1 MLEKA
6 QLETLWL
13 ALEQS
18 PSTTAITDIDGNLQ
32 YVNPK
37 FTRLTGYKPEE
48 VLGKNPRILKSGDK
62 GPAEYKEL
70 WDTITSGREWRGIF
84 HNRKKNGE
92 IYFEEASISPVK
104 DKNGKIAHFV
114 KVGEDVTKRVKL
126 EEMQD
131 NLTHMIVHDLKNP
144 LTGIVSAVELINSG
158 TLGPVTD
165 EQKKFL
171 ATAQVSYKKL
181 SNMIMDLLDISKME
195 DSSLKLNLERFTGAD
210 LRKALDWTNQLAQ
223 KEKKELAFSIDDKLS
238 ILADKDLIVRVMENL
253 ITNASKHT
261 PQGGQLS
268 VTVRKEGKQLLFE
281 VRDSGEGIPKEF
293 LGQVFDKFFK
303 VEGQKMKTKIDT
315 GLGLTFCKMAVEAHG
330 GTIAVESE
338 LGKGS
343 RFYFRL
349 PIK

>member
-1 MLEKA
+1 MLKEA

-18 PSTTAITDIDGNLQ
+18 PSTIAITDFNGNLQ

-37 FTRLTGYKPEE
+37 FTQQTGYQSEE
-48 VLGKNPRILKSGDK
+48 VIGENPRLLKSGDK
-62 GPAEYKEL
+62 SPEDYKKL
-70 WDTITSGREWRGIF
+70 WDTITSGNEWRGIF
-84 HNRKKNGE
+84 HNKKKNGD

-104 DKNGKIAHFV
+104 DKTGRIAHYV

-126 EEMQD
+126 EELRD
-131 NLTHMIVHDLKNP
+131 NLTNMIVHDLKNP

-158 TLGPVTD
+158 TLGPVTN

-195 DSSLKLNLERFTGAD
+195 DASLKLELERFSGAD
-210 LRKALDWTNQLAQ
+210 LLNSLDWTNQLAA
-223 KEKKELAFSIDDKLS
+223 KEKKSLKFDIDANLT
-238 ILADKDLIVRVMENL
+238 ILADKNLIVRVMENL

-261 PQGGQLS
+261 PVNGNII
-268 VTVRKEGKQLLFE
+268 VTVKKDGKNILFS
-281 VRDSGEGIPKEF
+281 VRDTGEGIPKEY
-293 LGQVFDKFFK
+293 LDRVFDKFFK
-303 VEGQKMKTKIDT
+303 VEGQTMKTKIDT

-330 GTIAVESE
+330 GTIAVESD

-343 RFYFRL
+343 RFYFHL